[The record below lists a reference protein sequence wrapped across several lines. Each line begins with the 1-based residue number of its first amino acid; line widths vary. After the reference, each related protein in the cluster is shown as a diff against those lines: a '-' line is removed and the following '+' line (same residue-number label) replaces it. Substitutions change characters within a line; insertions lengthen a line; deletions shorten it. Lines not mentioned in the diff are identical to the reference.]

1 MIGCK
6 EISGIRSK
14 KCKFL
19 LVERQGTKYYLL
31 AYAKPAA
38 CEMQYNTLRNLRL
51 RAMRVPKVVQMA
63 DNEVLLD
70 YIEGSTLYEEISAGP
85 VFKFAMLAAGMAK
98 FMQDFCQNVPGK
110 RMGDVD
116 YRLYVVRGSVVYG
129 LDCDCVISGTYAEE
143 IADALCS
150 LLAEPKVPKDRQ
162 IAFCRYLYQASGV
175 SKEDLSAALDEIV
188 PIAANLSMTKEE
200 ILKAIL

>member
-51 RAMRVPKVVQMA
+51 RSMRVPKVVQMA
-63 DNEVLLD
+63 DNEILLD
-70 YIEGSTLYEEISAGP
+70 YIEGATLYEEIASGP
-85 VFKFAMLAAGMAK
+85 VFKFAMLAAALAK
-98 FMQDFCQNVPGK
+98 FMQDFCTYVPDK

-116 YRLYVVRGSVVYG
+116 FRCYIVRGSVVYG
-129 LDCDCVISGTYAEE
+129 LDCDCVITGTYAEE
-143 IADALCS
+143 IADAICS
-150 LLAEPKVPKDRQ
+150 LMAEPKVPQDRKS
-162 IAFCRYLYQASGV
+162 AFCRYLYQASHV
-175 SKEDLSAALDEIV
+175 SREEIDAALEGIV
-188 PIAANLSMTKEE
+188 PFVADLKMSKAD
-200 ILKAIL
+200 ILNAIL

>member
-6 EISGIRSK
+6 QISGIRSK

-31 AYAKPAA
+31 AYAKPNA

-51 RAMRVPKVVQMA
+51 RGLRVPKVVQMA

-70 YIEGSTLYEEISAGP
+70 YIEGTTLYEEIATGP
-85 VFKFAMLAAGMAK
+85 VFKFSMLATSLAK
-98 FMQDFCQNVPGK
+98 FMQDFCAAVPDK

-116 YRLYVVRGSVVYG
+116 FRCYIARGSIVYG
-129 LDCDCVISGTYAEE
+129 MDCDCVITGTYAEE
-143 IADALCS
+143 IADAVCS
-150 LLAEPKVPKDRQ
+150 LLAEPKLPQDRKVS
-162 IAFCRYLYQASGV
+162 FCRFLYQASHV
-175 SKEDLSAALDEIV
+175 SREEMDAALDSIV
-188 PIAANLSMTKEE
+188 PLCADLKMSKAD